1 MRIAHS
7 CFPLFVFL
15 SRRAPCHIFGHF
27 PLPLRRQFTI
37 LRARTSFNE
46 KTAKFYAA
54 CVVQAFEYMHS
65 MDTLYR
71 DLKPEN
77 LLVDAEVIVKFDSEN
92 AKHGLYA
99 NTYTHNNYK
108 IFNPSKLASRLHK
121 IHFPYSVRPLLC
133 DARVTSR

>member
-1 MRIAHS
+1 M
-7 CFPLFVFL
+7 VFSSSSYFCL
-15 SRRAPCHIFGHF
+15 SRSVLSSPAPHSS
-27 PLPLRRQFTI
+27 PQFTI

-77 LLVDAEVIVKFDSEN
+77 LLVDAEVRYSIIGK
-92 AKHGLYA
+92 
-99 NTYTHNNYK
+99 
-108 IFNPSKLASRLHK
+108 SRL
-121 IHFPYSVRPLLC
+121 S
-133 DARVTSR
+133 